1 MQINRSCE
9 GHYWIDF
16 FREWNG
22 NKPGRIAMN
31 YSQITI
37 GLLLVAGILAAP
49 AAALT
54 ATSLAMNIKE
64 NGDAE
69 ISVDYSLSWVERVV
83 VFMKIAHPEQQLE
96 QALEGYTG
104 KEVQV
109 TSVNPGRTDL
119 FVQDFAG
126 MTDNGTGITY
136 RTPSMDFIQAEQMI
150 QGYWFS
156 RFVRVDASPEI
167 AVITFPDGYE
177 ETFLNVANIPGVI
190 HKTGN

>member
-1 MQINRSCE
+1 
-9 GHYWIDF
+9 
-16 FREWNG
+16 
-22 NKPGRIAMN
+22 MN
-31 YSQITI
+31 YSRILI

-49 AAALT
+49 AAAFTVNNLVV
-54 ATSLAMNIKE
+54 NIAE

-156 RFVRVDASPEI
+156 RFVSVDASPEI